1 MNAAIRPPQRST
13 RGALSPRLPF
23 APLTNFS
30 KFRRIKIQMRRLHLR
45 CGNGHPCVNLPKVA
59 ATFALGTSKPWLR
72 LWSAQRFDRQ
82 RRTSPQFRTEPRVLA
97 KLLEVI
103 KVNNLSTVSAYN
115 MGCGKE
121 ERSMTLH
128 CPPSSGHASL
138 RPSADVERSSLEKKE
153 VRIVKLDDFLG
164 SKLERLNFLKIDTE
178 GYEDEVLSG
187 ATELIRRFHPT
198 IYIELCT
205 EYLASS
211 ERAIQFL
218 LDLGYTFDR
227 EIDLQHSSN
236 GNNFFALP
244 PIYQR
249 AS

>member
-1 MNAAIRPPQRST
+1 
-13 RGALSPRLPF
+13 
-23 APLTNFS
+23 
-30 KFRRIKIQMRRLHLR
+30 
-45 CGNGHPCVNLPKVA
+45 
-59 ATFALGTSKPWLR
+59 
-72 LWSAQRFDRQ
+72 
-82 RRTSPQFRTEPRVLA
+82 
-97 KLLEVI
+97 
-103 KVNNLSTVSAYN
+103 
-115 MGCGKE
+115 
-121 ERSMTLH
+121 
-128 CPPSSGHASL
+128 
-138 RPSADVERSSLEKKE
+138 LEKKA

-164 SKLERLNFLKIDTE
+164 SKLDRLNFLKIDTE

-205 EYLASS
+205 AYLACS